1 MQRRTEITLSDHISA
16 LKLRQHT
23 PSQSGKKNR
32 TQEVPVR
39 QDESGVSTERRLSR
53 VPNDSRKCA
62 QVDVV

>member
-1 MQRRTEITLSDHISA
+1 MQRRTGITLSDHISA

-23 PSQSGKKNR
+23 PSQSGKNR